1 MVAPCGSWSLRG
13 SGEGKQTL
21 CGLVGGET
29 WSLVRVLGGGGRRG
43 SRDPWPWC
51 QPREDQAQTGP
62 PGQESVH
69 EERTEVYVVCLDA
82 HGKGSPLTLLGI
94 EDNHVSS
101 GNTWGR
107 EA

>member
-1 MVAPCGSWSLRG
+1 M
-13 SGEGKQTL
+13 
-21 CGLVGGET
+21 
-29 WSLVRVLGGGGRRG
+29 RVLGGGGRRG
-43 SRDPWPWC
+43 SRDLWPWC

-94 EDNHVSS
+94 EDNRVSS